1 VYNFPFSH
9 LSTANELSSINSSC
23 IQGSII
29 CVGASLNGSNTML
42 LLSCGE
48 CQSIINF
55 TQLNSPVFINSA
67 YWYLTQDY
75 SFGFSPSSTIL
86 QEKCDIYDIQNNLRM
101 CWLMNKLSK
110 RDLNVITGG
119 SRIGTEINLDS
130 DSTHVKQIY
139 LKSPKA
145 LATGGI
151 TASTSSITITNKQNT
166 TTSNSISSV
175 NTQITV
181 PSTSRVSTNSNPS
194 LIIQTSSPSGTTLNQ
209 IISTSVTQ
217 INSASSLNT
226 FNVLTTSM
234 NQIISTS
241 VSKPSTNSVSQTST
255 FISFQ
260 ASIMN
265 TNTQITNSYGYQTD
279 KTSSTTTSLTT
290 SSSNWVS
297 LVLSSPQTSSISIST
312 IKTLTTISLNN
323 SFYST
328 SVQSVTSINTLNS
341 NQLLN
346 LMTNISNNTYSTMY
360 SNYTDHASIFLSTNT
375 SLLNNT
381 NSNNQTTSFIFNF
394 TSNSTPSILAS
405 STSFNFV
412 NISMSFNSSSNISMI
427 SAYNTSTLAYHV
439 ANQTSFL
446 IDSSGNLKFFRFN

>member
-23 IQGSII
+23 TQGSII

-67 YWYLTQDY
+67 YWYFTQDY

-119 SRIGTEINLDS
+119 SRIGTEINLDG

-139 LKSPKA
+139 LKSPKT

-151 TASTSSITITNKQNT
+151 TAS
-166 TTSNSISSV
+166 
-175 NTQITV
+175 
-181 PSTSRVSTNSNPS
+181 
-194 LIIQTSSPSGTTLNQ
+194 IIQTSSPSGTTLNQ

-265 TNTQITNSYGYQTD
+265 TNTQITNSNGYQTD